1 MPPWPRR
8 HAGSTST
15 LDTVATPPDP
25 MCADPVLVGHVR
37 PPRWTVA
44 ARRARRARRP
54 GTPVVLALLAGLV
67 LTPVS
72 AGCSTDA
79 ASSSRSTRRSPTHA
93 ERPGEPST
101 SLDANA
107 TVVRVVDGDTIVA
120 EVAGTDERVRLIG
133 IDTPESVKPRSPV
146 ECFGKEASAH
156 TRRLLADGTGIRLVL
171 DVEERDRYGRLLAY
185 VYRAADGMFV
195 NLALAADGDAG
206 LLTYP
211 PNVAHVDEL
220 RAAVAAAREHGR
232 GLWSA
237 CADDLPV
244 RS

>member
-1 MPPWPRR
+1 M
-8 HAGSTST
+8 A
-15 LDTVATPPDP
+15 LLL
-25 MCADPVLVGHVR
+25 LVG
-37 PPRWTVA
+37 
-44 ARRARRARRP
+44 
-54 GTPVVLALLAGLV
+54 LV
-67 LTPVS
+67 PTLVS

-79 ASSSRSTRRSPTHA
+79 GSSPRSTRRSPTQA
-93 ERPGEPST
+93 ERHGESST

-120 EVAGTDERVRLIG
+120 EVAGAEERVRLIG

-146 ECFGKEASAH
+146 ECYGEEASAH
-156 TRRLLADGTGIRLVL
+156 TRGLLADGTGIRLVL

-185 VYRAADGMFV
+185 VYRAVDGLFV

-237 CADDLPV
+237 CEDDLPV